1 MKDIHK
7 ALSKKLAVLLLASF
21 VIASCTSAPAPN
33 DPYNDADSQ
42 RSRADKAQDELSRDT
57 K

>member
-1 MKDIHK
+1 MKDILK
-7 ALSKKLAVLLLASF
+7 TIVLSLITALAIS
-21 VIASCTSAPAPN
+21 SCSSAPAPLN

-42 RSRADKAQDELSRDT
+42 RSRSDKAQDELSRET

>member
-1 MKDIHK
+1 MKSTARFIILLILTT
-7 ALSKKLAVLLLASF
+7 LSISACS
-21 VIASCTSAPAPN
+21 SAPAPTTKR

-42 RSRADKAQDELSRDT
+42 RSRAGQAQDEMS

>member
-1 MKDIHK
+1 MKAIFK
-7 ALSKKLAVLLLASF
+7 TSLFVVVILAFTGCASD
-21 VIASCTSAPAPN
+21 PLPN

>member
-1 MKDIHK
+1 MKLIVNTIMVLILS
-7 ALSKKLAVLLLASF
+7 ALFMAGCSSTPEPKK
-21 VIASCTSAPAPN
+21 

-42 RSRADKAQDELSRDT
+42 RTRSDKAQGELSSETIR

>member
-1 MKDIHK
+1 MKHVVKTII
-7 ALSKKLAVLLLASF
+7 VLLLTTLFAVGCSG
-21 VIASCTSAPAPN
+21 SPEPKK

-42 RSRADKAQDELSRDT
+42 RSRADKSQGELSSETIR

>member
-1 MKDIHK
+1 MKFVVKTIMMIM
-7 ALSKKLAVLLLASF
+7 LSTLFMTGCSSSPEPKK
-21 VIASCTSAPAPN
+21 

-42 RSRADKAQDELSRDT
+42 RSRADRSQGELSSETRE